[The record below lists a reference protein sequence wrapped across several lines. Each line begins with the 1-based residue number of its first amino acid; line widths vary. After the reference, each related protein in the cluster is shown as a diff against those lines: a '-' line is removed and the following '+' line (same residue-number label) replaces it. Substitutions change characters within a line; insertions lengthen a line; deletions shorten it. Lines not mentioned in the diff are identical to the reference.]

1 MEIIGDCYNKEPKT
15 IEIFVVAYL
24 DRTYGHSKYYAY
36 FTTEEKAQAWLDKH
50 NNGLG
55 GNLEV
60 AKIVV
65 A

>member
-1 MEIIGDCYNKEPKT
+1 MEIIGDYYNKEPKAT
-15 IEIFVVAYL
+15 EIFVVAYL
-24 DRTYGHSKYYAY
+24 DRTYGHSNYYAY
-36 FTTEEKAQAWLDKH
+36 FTTEEKAPAWLDKH
-50 NNGLG
+50 NHGLG

>member
-1 MEIIGDCYNKEPKT
+1 MILT
-15 IEIFVVAYL
+15 IKNLKQQKYL
-24 DRTYGHSKYYAY
+24 WLPTWTELSNYYAY